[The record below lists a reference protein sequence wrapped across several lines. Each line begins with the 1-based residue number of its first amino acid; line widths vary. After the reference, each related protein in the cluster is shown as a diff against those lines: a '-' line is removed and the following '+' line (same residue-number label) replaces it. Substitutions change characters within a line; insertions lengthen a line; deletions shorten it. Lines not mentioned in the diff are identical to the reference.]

1 MRRWDEEVQKD
12 VARAAR
18 SVTAFAKTTQPT
30 MGSVIARE
38 ALFARL
44 DEPAGRSV
52 VWISAPAGSGKTTLA
67 ASYIEARRLSCVWYQ
82 VDADDADPATFF
94 HYLTHAAGKLGGARS
109 REMPSFTPQH
119 NDDVASF
126 ARNFFRRL
134 FARGTPPFALV
145 LDNLHAVPPESAV
158 YTALEAGFTQ
168 VPKQCVVIVTSRAE
182 PPAALARLRA
192 TAAMGCVTGGDLVIG
207 PDEIV
212 AVAAARGQSVSAEAA
227 ARLYE
232 RTRGWA
238 AALVLMLEHARIS
251 GRLAELPDDA
261 TPRVIFDYLAG
272 EIFDRFDS
280 STREFLLRIAC
291 LPRVTPTVAQA
302 LSGEPKAARLL
313 INLALNDYFVRE
325 SSADQGRIYEFH
337 PLLREFLRNRAALE
351 MPEATGKAWLQR
363 AAALLQQEGQTEDAV
378 ALLVEAGDWGDVARI
393 AAQEGDA
400 LLAQGRNDTLW
411 GWLDLL
417 PPHLVEAD
425 PRLLLASAA
434 SRAHASP
441 HAAKQHYERAF
452 ESFRSRG
459 DLVGTLRSACGV
471 VDAVILEFDDLAPV
485 DRWIETLDALLM
497 QGDTSPGTL
506 DVAAVTALIRAMLLR
521 DAGNPRLDY
530 WLERV
535 ARLGTGEASTLQLDG
550 GLQVARACAALAR
563 GDLVTADTLVEEAH
577 AHVSAMAPV
586 ARLALSL
593 TRALRYLVG
602 GAYGDA
608 REVVGAALASAD
620 VEGIHAYDS
629 WLRLVDVVAMM
640 SAGDSSLAPGEL
652 QVLESAGARSYRA
665 HRACMHYLRGWLRS
679 REGDSVGAH
688 REDRMALAVAIETG
702 IPWFECL
709 ARIALVQHSAAGPDH
724 HAAEA
729 QLRAA
734 ESIAQRLKSPWLR
747 FGTRL
752 ASAAVARAA
761 GDSPIALE
769 ELRAA
774 FHLAREHGL
783 GSPPSWRPEELADLC
798 VVALEAQVETD
809 VARALISSG
818 KLTPKVPPLR
828 VRPWP
833 WRFRISTFGGF
844 RLLRGDAPIEA
855 SGKGPGR
862 PLELL
867 KVLIASGSH
876 NVRADQLADALWPHM
891 EADYA
896 HKSFT
901 AALHRLRRMLDDD
914 EALILS
920 DGRLSLSKTLVWVDT
935 WALEQHCDDFDAAM
949 RCADG
954 AGSETRRG
962 EFADALLALYRGPFL
977 PDESEQPSYIAYREQ
992 ARARVG
998 RVLARLA
1005 RSWEEAG
1012 MPRAAAEC
1020 YQRCID
1026 ADSLCEPLY
1035 RQLML
1040 CHQRNGAPLEALAT
1054 YERLRSA
1061 LSMRMNIMPSPET
1074 QALYASL
1081 KAPENPGARA

>member
-1 MRRWDEEVQKD
+1 
-12 VARAAR
+12 
-18 SVTAFAKTTQPT
+18 
-30 MGSVIARE
+30 MGAVIARP

-44 DEPAGRSV
+44 DEPVGRSV

-67 ASYIEARRLSCVWYQ
+67 AGYVEARRLSCVWYQ
-82 VDADDADPATFF
+82 VDADDADPASFF
-94 HYLTHAAGKLGGARS
+94 HYLTHAASKLGGARS
-109 REMPSFTPQH
+109 PEMPAFTPQH

-134 FARGTPPFALV
+134 FARATPPFALV
-145 LDNLHAVPPESAV
+145 IDNLNAVPPESAV
-158 YTALEAGFTQ
+158 YAALEAGFTQ

-192 TAAMGCVTGGDLVIG
+192 MATISCVSGGDLAIG

-212 AVAAARGQSVSAEAA
+212 AIAAARGQTVSGEAA
-227 ARLYE
+227 VRLYE
-232 RTRGWA
+232 RTQGWA
-238 AALVLMLEHARIS
+238 AALVLMLEHARMS
-251 GRLAELPDDA
+251 GRLAELPGDA

-280 STREFLLRIAC
+280 STREFLLRVAC
-291 LPRVTPTVAQA
+291 VPRVTATVAQA

-325 SSADQGRIYEFH
+325 SSSDHGRIYQFH

-351 MPEATGKAWLQR
+351 MPEATGKEWLRQ
-363 AAALLQQEGQTEDAV
+363 AAVLLQQESQTEDAV
-378 ALLVEAGDWGDVARI
+378 ALFIEAGDWGDVARI
-393 AAQEGDA
+393 AAQEADE
-400 LLAQGRNDTLW
+400 LLTHGRSDTLS

-417 PPHLVEAD
+417 PPDLLEAD

-441 HAAKQHYERAF
+441 RAAKQHYERAF
-452 ESFRSRG
+452 ESLRSRG
-459 DLVGTLRSACGV
+459 DWAGMVRSACGV
-471 VDAVILEFDDLAPV
+471 IDAVILEFDDLAPL
-485 DRWIETLDALLM
+485 DRWIETLDSLLTRE
-497 QGDTSPGTL
+497 DASRGTL
-506 DVAAVTALIRAMLLR
+506 DVAAVTALIRATLLR
-521 DAGNPRLDY
+521 DAGDPRLDY
-530 WLERV
+530 WLEHA
-535 ARLGTGEASTLQLDG
+535 ARSDAGVKSVPRFDG
-550 GLQVARACAALAR
+550 GFLVVRAYAALAR
-563 GDLVTADTLVEEAH
+563 GDLVVADTLIEDAQ
-577 AHVSAMAPV
+577 AHVSAMVPS

-593 TRALRYLVG
+593 ALALRYFVG
-602 GAYGDA
+602 GVYGGA
-608 REVVGAALASAD
+608 REVVRGALASAG

-629 WLRLVDVVAMM
+629 WLRLVDVVAMIC
-640 SAGDSSLAPGEL
+640 AGDRSLGTSAL
-652 QVLESAGARSYRA
+652 QVLESAPTRSYRA
-665 HRACMHYLRGWLRS
+665 HRACMHYLRGWLKS
-679 REGDSVGAH
+679 RENDSVGSY
-688 REDRMALAVAIETG
+688 REGRMALAVAIETG

-709 ARIALVQHSAAGPDH
+709 ARIALVQQYDTGTDRHGAD
-724 HAAEA
+724 A

-734 ESIAQRLKSPWLR
+734 DNISQRLKSPWLQ

-752 ASAAVARAA
+752 ASAIVARAV
-761 GDSPIALE
+761 GDCPTAIE
-769 ELRAA
+769 NLRTA

-783 GSPPSWRPEELADLC
+783 GSPPAWRPDALADLC
-798 VVALEAQVETD
+798 IVALEAQVETD
-809 VARALISSG
+809 FARTLIRAG
-818 KLTPKVPPLR
+818 KLTPKRPPLR
-828 VRPWP
+828 VPAWP
-833 WRFRISTFGGF
+833 WRFRVSTFGGF
-844 RLLRGDAPIEA
+844 TLLRNDAPIEV

-876 NVRADQLADALWPHM
+876 NVRADQLADALWPHT

-920 DGRLSLSKTLVWVDT
+920 DGRLSLSTTLVWVDT
-935 WALEQHCDDFDAAM
+935 WALEQYCDDIDAAL
-949 RCADG
+949 RGTDG
-954 AGSETRRG
+954 AGSEARRT

-992 ARARVG
+992 ARARVL
-998 RVLARLA
+998 RILARLA

-1012 MPRAAAEC
+1012 APRAAAEC

-1040 CHQRNGAPLEALAT
+1040 CHQRNGEPLEALAT
-1054 YERLRSA
+1054 YEHLRAA

-1081 KAPENPGARA
+1081 KAQESQVARG